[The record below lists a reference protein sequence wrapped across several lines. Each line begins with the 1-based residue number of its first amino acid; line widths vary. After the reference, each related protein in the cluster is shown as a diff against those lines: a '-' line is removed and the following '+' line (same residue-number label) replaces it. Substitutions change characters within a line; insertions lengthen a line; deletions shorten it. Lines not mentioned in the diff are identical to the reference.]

1 MRKEAI
7 KMSNQITNE
16 ELAQAIKITGA
27 EERRKIL
34 DRQNKLLTE
43 QLREKIRR
51 KYQEEDI
58 QTIIDDV
65 FAEPRPEAKT
75 GTITM
80 FASDGVLGK
89 ANPHQLSPLRRFINS
104 HKKK

>member
-1 MRKEAI
+1 MRNEAI

-16 ELAQAIKITGA
+16 DLAQAIKITGA

-51 KYQEEDI
+51 KHQEEDI

-89 ANPHQLSPLRRFINS
+89 ANPHQLSP
-104 HKKK
+104 

>member
-1 MRKEAI
+1 MNKGVL
-7 KMSNQITNE
+7 KMPNKKTNE
-16 ELAQAIKITGA
+16 ELAQEIKCTGA

-51 KYQEEDI
+51 RCEEDNVEA
-58 QTIIDDV
+58 IIDDV
-65 FAEPRPEAKT
+65 FAEPRPEAQT